1 MSFLIDKN
9 PKLGIGSSRLIR
21 TNYVNELLSNKG
33 KTVTVAGWV
42 ENVKEL
48 PNLRFVIL
56 RDPTGLAQVTLSKK
70 DSPAELL
77 SLTEKLNLQDVIA
90 VEGMIPE
97 KQIAKIGPEL
107 KPISIKLL
115 NRSETPLPIDITGTS
130 ETQLDIRLDWRV
142 LDLRNPRN
150 LAIMAIESK
159 FTEAAEE
166 FLRKNGVIQVSTPAI
181 LGGASEGGSE
191 VFKIDYFGN
200 PAFLR
205 QDPQLHR
212 QLAIA
217 GGLDKIYDLGPSWR
231 AEMSHTPRHLCEHH
245 AFAVELGFISDE
257 RDTQRFEES
266 LVAHALGKLKDVA
279 KEELEILEVKL
290 EKPDTPFPEVRFP
303 EIYDVLKEY
312 GKIVPFGE
320 EPDREGEALL
330 AKYVKEKT
338 KSDFFFMNR
347 FPFSVKPF
355 YVMRVDEDPAWARS
369 VDLVYRGMELSSG
382 GQREHR
388 HSKLMEQVKI
398 KGMDEAQIAWFT
410 DNFRYGVPPHG
421 GFALGVERIIMQ
433 VLGIE
438 NIREVCLFPRTPE
451 RLRP

>member
-1 MSFLIDKN
+1 
-9 PKLGIGSSRLIR
+9 LIR
-21 TNYVNELLSNKG
+21 TNYINELLANKG
-33 KTVTVAGWV
+33 KNVVIAGWV

-48 PNLRFVIL
+48 PNLRFVII
-56 RDPTGLAQVTLSKK
+56 RDRTGLAQITLSKK
-70 DSPAELL
+70 DSPPDLL
-77 SLTEKLNLQDVIA
+77 SLTEKFNLQDVIS
-90 VEGMIPE
+90 VEGIVPE

-107 KPISIKLL
+107 RPSSIKLL
-115 NRSETPLPIDITGTS
+115 NKSETPLPIDITGTS
-130 ETQLDIRLDWRV
+130 ETQLDTRLDWRV

-150 LAIMAIESK
+150 LAVMKIEAN
-159 FTEAAEE
+159 FMEAAEE
-166 FLRKNGVIQVSTPAI
+166 FLRNHGVIQVSTPAI

-191 VFKIDYFGN
+191 VFKIDYFGT

-245 AFAVELGFISDE
+245 TFAVELGFISDE
-257 RDTQRFEES
+257 MDTQRFEENLFS
-266 LVAHALGKLKDVA
+266 YTIGKVSETSKA
-279 KEELEILEVKL
+279 ELELLGVKV
-290 EKPDTPFPEVRFP
+290 ETPGTPFPEIRFP
-303 EIYDVLKEY
+303 EVYDILKEY
-312 GKIVPFGE
+312 GKVVPFGE

-330 AKYVKEKT
+330 AKHIKEK
-338 KSDFFFMNR
+338 KGSDIFFMNR
-347 FPFSVKPF
+347 FPFAVKPF
-355 YVMRVDEDPAWARS
+355 YVMRVDDEPQWARS
-369 VDLVYRGMELSSG
+369 VDLVYKGMELSSG

-388 HSKLMEQVKI
+388 HSKLMEQVKM
-398 KGMDEAQIAWFT
+398 KGMDESKIAWFT

-421 GFALGVERIIMQ
+421 GFALGVERTVMQ
-433 VLGIE
+433 MLNIE

>member
-1 MSFLIDKN
+1 M
-9 PKLGIGSSRLIR
+9 IR
-21 TNYVNELLSNKG
+21 THYINELLSNKG
-33 KTVTVAGWV
+33 ASVTIAGWV

-56 RDPTGLAQVTLSKK
+56 RDRTGVAQITLNKK
-70 DSPAELL
+70 DSPQDLL
-77 SLTEKLNLQDVIA
+77 ALSEKFNLQDVIA
-90 VEGMIPE
+90 VEALVPE
-97 KQIAKIGPEL
+97 KQIAKIGPEV
-107 KPISIKLL
+107 KPTNIRILSK
-115 NRSETPLPIDITGTS
+115 SETPLPIDIAGTS
-130 ETQLDIRLDWRV
+130 DTQLDLRLDWRV

-150 LAIMAIESK
+150 LAIMRVESK
-159 FTEAAEE
+159 FMEAGQEY
-166 FLRKNGVIQVSTPAI
+166 LKGQGVIEVATPAI

-245 AFAVELGFISDE
+245 TFAVELGFITDE
-257 RDTQRFEES
+257 SDTQRFEED
-266 LVAHALGKLKDVA
+266 LVAHILGRISETA
-279 KEELEILEVKL
+279 SEELEILGVKA
-290 EKPDTPFPEVRFP
+290 EKPSTPFPELRFP
-303 EIYDVLKEY
+303 EIYDILNEY
-312 GKIVPFGE
+312 GKLVPFGE
-320 EPDREGEALL
+320 EPDREGEAIL
-330 AKYVKEKT
+330 AKHVKEKM

-347 FPFSVKPF
+347 FPFAVKPF
-355 YVMRVDEDPAWARS
+355 YVMRVDEDPRWARS

-398 KGMDEAQIAWFT
+398 KGMEPSIISWFT

-421 GFALGVERIIMQ
+421 GFALGVERTVMQ
-433 VLGIE
+433 MLGVE

>member
-1 MSFLIDKN
+1 MIL
-9 PKLGIGSSRLIR
+9 RLIR
-21 TNYVNELLSNKG
+21 THYVNELLSHIG
-33 KTVTVAGWV
+33 KNVVIAGWV

-56 RDPTGLAQVTLSKK
+56 RDRTGLAQITLNKK
-70 DSPAELL
+70 EAPQELL
-77 SLTEKLNLQDVIA
+77 ALSEKLNLQDVIS
-90 VEGMIPE
+90 VEGIVPE

-107 KPISIKLL
+107 KPGSIRLL
-115 NRSETPLPIDITGTS
+115 NRSETPLPIDVTGAS
-130 ETQLDIRLDWRV
+130 ETQLDVRLDWRV
-142 LDLRNPRN
+142 LDLRKPRN
-150 LAIMAIESK
+150 LAIMKVESK
-159 FTEAAEE
+159 FMEAAEE
-166 FLRKNGVIQVSTPAI
+166 YLRNHGVIQVATPAI

-231 AEMSHTPRHLCEHH
+231 AEMSHTPQHLCEHH
-245 AFAVELGFISDE
+245 TFAVELGFISDE
-257 RDTQRFEES
+257 LDTQRFEEE
-266 LVAHALGKLKDVA
+266 LVAHALGRLKDAA
-279 KEELEILEVKL
+279 KEELELLEVVV
-290 EKPDTPFPEVRFP
+290 EKPTVPFPELRFP
-303 EIYDVLKEY
+303 EVYDILKEY

-320 EPDREGEALL
+320 EPNREGEALL
-330 AKYVKEKT
+330 AKHVKEKT
-338 KSDFFFMNR
+338 KADFFFMNR

-355 YVMRVDEDPAWARS
+355 YVMRVDEDPMWARS

-388 HSKLMEQVKI
+388 YSKLMEQVKL
-398 KGMDEAQIAWFT
+398 KEMEANQISWFT

-421 GFALGVERIIMQ
+421 GFALGVERLVMQ
-433 VLGIE
+433 LLGIE